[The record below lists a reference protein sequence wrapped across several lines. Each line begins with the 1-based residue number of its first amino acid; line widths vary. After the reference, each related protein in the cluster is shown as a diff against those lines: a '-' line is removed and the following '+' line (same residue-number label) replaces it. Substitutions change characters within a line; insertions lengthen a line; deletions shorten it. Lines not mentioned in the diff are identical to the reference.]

1 MYCQP
6 PLQSWGTFSLEKR
19 GLIFLQ
25 RSTGRFSRG
34 VSASLGRGGR
44 AGRRA
49 KCSGD
54 REARSQGARGGFIGA
69 ARPPPCPRRGAR
81 TCVGARLS
89 LVSRFPWPL
98 TAGLCLSAAAATP
111 LSLSCSVLAL
121 SCQSV
126 SPFLSFIFKP
136 RRGKKKKNLM
146 KTLPSLPSFLI
157 LGPSATERETRR
169 IVMPPF
175 PPAPP
180 LKPQSGVFF
189 GVLFISGNCNTQSM
203 LLR

>member
-111 LSLSCSVLAL
+111 LSLSRSVLAL

-136 RRGKKKKNLM
+136 RRGKKKK
-146 KTLPSLPSFLI
+146 K
-157 LGPSATERETRR
+157 
-169 IVMPPF
+169 
-175 PPAPP
+175 
-180 LKPQSGVFF
+180 
-189 GVLFISGNCNTQSM
+189 IS
-203 LLR
+203 